1 MTLIWI
7 LSLTFLGA
15 VGIYASVLDI
25 WKGVV
30 RNRVLGWGALA
41 AAVLDAV
48 HYGLLAPNLFWAF
61 CLNVSLMMGIACI
74 LFFTH
79 SWAGGDSKLL
89 AVLALLFPAE
99 CYLAHF
105 DSQATL
111 PLTVMLAFLL
121 GYGYLVIHWVISC
134 CEKELL
140 SR

>member
-74 LFFTH
+74 LFFPILGQEAIQ
-79 SWAGGDSKLL
+79 SCLRFS
-89 AVLALLFPAE
+89 LF
-99 CYLAHF
+99 F
-105 DSQATL
+105 SQRSAIWRTL
-111 PLTVMLAFLL
+111 IARPP
-121 GYGYLVIHWVISC
+121 C
-134 CEKELL
+134 
-140 SR
+140 R